1 MSQKRKLAPWI
12 PTPISI
18 VYAALEAAWASPC
31 DVVYDLGAGDGR
43 AVIIAAREFCVKRAI
58 GVEIDPVLAEAARVK
73 ARMDGVDDRVEI
85 IEEDFFKV
93 SLQGASLVYMYLY
106 RSINE
111 ALREK
116 LEAELE
122 PGARVVTIDFPVP
135 GWMPVYTPRLRDE
148 GDILRTIHVYVI
160 GLSDTRHPRR
170 EQLVEK
176 WSQGLRALVCD
187 EPPPPSCQP
196 HVRKMLKSASS
207 S

>member
-1 MSQKRKLAPWI
+1 MQQRRKLAPWI

-43 AVIIAAREFCVKRAI
+43 AVIIAAREFCVKRAV
-58 GVEIDPVLAEAARVK
+58 GVEIDPVLAEAARIK

-85 IEEDFFKV
+85 LEEDFFKT
-93 SLQGASLVYMYLY
+93 SLRGATLVYMYLY

-116 LEAELE
+116 LETELE

-135 GWMPVYTPRLRDE
+135 GWVPIYTPRLRDE

-170 EQLVEK
+170 GRLAKE
-176 WSQGLRALVCD
+176 WSQGLRAIMCD
-187 EPPPPSCQP
+187 EPPPPSCRP
-196 HVRKMLKSASS
+196 RVRRVVKR
-207 S
+207 